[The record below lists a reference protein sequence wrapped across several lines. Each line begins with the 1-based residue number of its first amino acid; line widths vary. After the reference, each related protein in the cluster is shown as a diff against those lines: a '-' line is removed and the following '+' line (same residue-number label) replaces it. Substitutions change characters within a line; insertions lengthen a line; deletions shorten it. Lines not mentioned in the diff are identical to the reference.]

1 MDSAFGC
8 RALGASYRYGVGE
21 KQDFT
26 KAMQFY
32 NKSCSNADGNGCYN
46 VALMY
51 QNGQGAAQNLD
62 EAQTYAYRSCTLDF
76 EAGCVLHEKI
86 LALMQKDTLTKQAE
100 ELLQQCEQNDGIACG
115 NIAFY
120 YDHGLQG
127 ATRNPTNFSLG
138 SLYEHGGIN
147 LKQDTKKA
155 LECYQES
162 CDMGLEN
169 ACVYFSN
176 LKESLK

>member
-1 MDSAFGC
+1 
-8 RALGASYRYGVGE
+8 
-21 KQDFT
+21 
-26 KAMQFY
+26 
-32 NKSCSNADGNGCYN
+32 
-46 VALMY
+46 
-51 QNGQGAAQNLD
+51 
-62 EAQTYAYRSCTLDF
+62 
-76 EAGCVLHEKI
+76 
-86 LALMQKDTLTKQAE
+86 MQKDTLTKQAE
-100 ELLQQCEQNDGIACG
+100 ELLQQCEQNDSIACG

-120 YDHGLQG
+120 YYHGLQG
-127 ATRNPTNFSLG
+127 ATRNPTKVVYFFQKGCELGDVDSCYQIGLWHVSGLGGTLKDWSIAAQYMEKSCHIYTREQACANTTHQKQCQGNFEIYKSNACFSLG